1 MGTESKQVP
10 SAIVSLLNMEADRTL
25 WHSGPLQYR
34 DWSEEAVE
42 MCSAIFTI
50 CIGIA
55 DNMWV

>member
-34 DWSEEAVE
+34 D
-42 MCSAIFTI
+42 
-50 CIGIA
+50 
-55 DNMWV
+55 